1 MNKKKL
7 QLEQLEKKF
16 QVFKP
21 AANAAPPHTGW
32 IKTVRVSLGMTLQ
45 QLANRLSVTKQNV
58 SEMESREAEGAITLN
73 RLREAAN
80 ALDMNLVYGFV
91 PKDGSLDHLIDR
103 KAKAL
108 AAQIVERSSTSMRLE
123 DQENNSQRLERAIQE
138 RSILIKSE
146 LPKNLWD

>member
-1 MNKKKL
+1 M
-7 QLEQLEKKF
+7 
-16 QVFKP
+16 FKP

-103 KAKAL
+103 K
-108 AAQIVERSSTSMRLE
+108 
-123 DQENNSQRLERAIQE
+123 SQSARG
-138 RSILIKSE
+138 S
-146 LPKNLWD
+146 DC